1 MLIPHLGYLIVAI
14 VSALATAYL
23 NIEIPQSLGQIVN
36 VVATFVRTNGNA
48 ANESMSNFLNQIRD
62 PAKQIVKMYLAQ
74 GWAWLL
80 EGSRDLV
87 SQYSTIV
94 LGSGLAL

>member
-1 MLIPHLGYLIVAI
+1 MLIPHMGYLIVAI

-48 ANESMSNFLNQIRD
+48 ANESMTNFLNQIRE

-74 GWAWLL
+74 GWKISLFVEWGHWLRGISQL
-80 EGSRDLV
+80 LV
-87 SQYSTIV
+87 EE
-94 LGSGLAL
+94 

>member
-48 ANESMSNFLNQIRD
+48 ANESMTNFLNQIRE

-74 GWAWLL
+74 GWKISLFVEWWHWLRGISQL
-80 EGSRDLV
+80 LV
-87 SQYSTIV
+87 DE
-94 LGSGLAL
+94 